1 MFATVVSVIMGVGL
15 CIIVPLVPG
24 LEPSIVFSKNV
35 FELFFGLSIFLSLFP
50 WLSMLYLSQGAEG
63 FPVTMAAL
71 RSNLGDKKPIGY
83 SLGILVVAFLGM
95 ALTAQS
101 YYPPTWSL
109 AGSLI
114 GAGLILDLLRMSYC
128 RVQYRRTPE
137 GIAEW
142 FVEVMKK
149 AVRKQDPRWH
159 TISFEI
165 PISLMVVYMKAGAYG
180 SLRLFCQ
187 RIVEI
192 ADLWLGSIARLR
204 LFRIPSEFEESLLD
218 RYMQAEAMTSKRIAW
233 IVQEACHIG
242 SLTGLEETTRLAG
255 KLAMTFHNH
264 HESLGSLILITLAQ
278 ASQRG
283 CGNMTMWDLEMEVVS
298 TLSEVAKSLID
309 RSVDRNTSDAASILK
324 VFTILESKVKEIF
337 HREKTMNP
345 ALLMQPFAEIGQML
359 AGERYRSFPDR
370 DEVLADL
377 RRILAQFSALEG
389 VTSRLAGG
397 GGEDTDTKASFRE
410 DLPFAAPRKKEEQ
423 PS

>member
-1 MFATVVSVIMGVGL
+1 
-15 CIIVPLVPG
+15 
-24 LEPSIVFSKNV
+24 
-35 FELFFGLSIFLSLFP
+35 
-50 WLSMLYLSQGAEG
+50 
-63 FPVTMAAL
+63 
-71 RSNLGDKKPIGY
+71 
-83 SLGILVVAFLGM
+83 
-95 ALTAQS
+95 
-101 YYPPTWSL
+101 
-109 AGSLI
+109 
-114 GAGLILDLLRMSYC
+114 
-128 RVQYRRTPE
+128 
-137 GIAEW
+137 
-142 FVEVMKK
+142 
-149 AVRKQDPRWH
+149 
-159 TISFEI
+159 
-165 PISLMVVYMKAGAYG
+165 
-180 SLRLFCQ
+180 
-187 RIVEI
+187 
-192 ADLWLGSIARLR
+192 
-204 LFRIPSEFEESLLD
+204 
-218 RYMQAEAMTSKRIAW
+218 MQAEAMTSKRIAW